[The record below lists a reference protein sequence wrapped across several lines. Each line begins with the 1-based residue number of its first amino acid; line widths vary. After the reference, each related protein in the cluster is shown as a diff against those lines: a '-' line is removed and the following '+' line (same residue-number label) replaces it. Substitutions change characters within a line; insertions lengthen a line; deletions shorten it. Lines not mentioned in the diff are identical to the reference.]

1 MKYTRIM
8 SAVLSAMMLAPS
20 APITTTEDNSAIT
33 TATATPTAICESAA
47 TPEKEFTMTDTP
59 VQEEAVIADP
69 TTKEELA
76 PPIAIDVPEEEPKFD
91 IGPAIC
97 AYFVKPGDMKMFGHT
112 QLGFEHYC
120 KVTETADGSNITL
133 SGWSIGTGDWTYS
146 MLADGTPNA
155 YKGTLPF
162 VVNTGEAFLAP
173 PLAASKTEF
182 ELAGFTIEAS
192 EENMVSYY
200 PAVGGYYLYGDNWEA
215 AIVDYTRYSE
225 IKYGHQNGNLPDSC
239 KLKYVTNDGKNW
251 VVTSEGAP
259 VIKVKDAQS
268 ETETTDPIYAQVEN
282 AVYSRNGIT
291 DAKYGAVNWGQ
302 AVEECGN
309 GTSIY
314 NISGNLKGTDFT
326 VEIDAADSIG
336 FADEYNWT
344 AAIVPSN
351 AVTQHNPSVLH
362 INGYTINVDA
372 TGSAYIYNDAT
383 SVGREVDCGIAN
395 DEVVLVTISDGKHA
409 TIATFDVALLGLIW
423 TLA

>member
-1 MKYTRIM
+1 MKYTKIM

-20 APITTTEDNSAIT
+20 ASITTTEDNSAIT
-33 TATATPTAICESAA
+33 TATPTAICESAA
-47 TPEKEFTMTDTP
+47 AAPEKEFTMTDTT

-69 TTKEELA
+69 ITEEELA
-76 PPIAIDVPEEEPKFD
+76 PSVAIDVAEEEPEFD

-97 AYFVKPGDMKMFGHT
+97 AYYVKPGDMKMFGHNT
-112 QLGFEHYC
+112 QLCFEHYC

-133 SGWSIGTGDWTYS
+133 SGWSIETGDWTYA
-146 MLADGTPNA
+146 MLADGTPNC
-155 YKGTLPF
+155 YKGVLPF
-162 VVNTGEAFLAP
+162 VVNTGEVLLAP
-173 PLAASKTEF
+173 PLAASKAEF
-182 ELAGFTIEAS
+182 ELANFTIEAS
-192 EENMVSYY
+192 EENMVSYF
-200 PAVGGYYLYGDNWEA
+200 PAPGGYYLYGDNWEA

-239 KLKYVTNDGKNW
+239 KLKYVTTDGKNW
-251 VVTSEGAP
+251 VVASEGAP

-282 AVYSRNGIT
+282 AVYSRNGVT

-302 AVEECGN
+302 AVEECTN
-309 GTSIY
+309 GASIY
-314 NISGNLKGTDFT
+314 NISGNLNGTNFT

-336 FADEYNWT
+336 FANEYNWT
-344 AAIVPSN
+344 TAIVLRN
-351 AVTQHNPSVLH
+351 AVTQQNPSMLH
-362 INGYTINVDA
+362 INGYTINVSA
-372 TGSAYIYNDAT
+372 SGSAYVYNDAT
-383 SVGREVDCGIAN
+383 GVGREVDCGIAN